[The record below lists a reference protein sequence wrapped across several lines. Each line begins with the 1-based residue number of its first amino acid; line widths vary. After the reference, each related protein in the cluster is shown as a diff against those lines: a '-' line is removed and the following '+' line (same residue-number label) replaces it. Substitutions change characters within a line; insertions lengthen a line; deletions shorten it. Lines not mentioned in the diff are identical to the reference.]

1 MFKSVLET
9 IEQNME
15 TALLKEYAKKYRPKT
30 DIMTVD
36 YLAIVIRHIKENRV
50 FYQAYLSDSV
60 SGMLTNSMELLRTQ
74 IAMPL
79 YQQMGLSERLS
90 MYYFDYFKSGFITV
104 LRRWLDDGCP
114 EQPQQLANILISCMP
129 SSPPGLLTINIK

>member
-60 SGMLTNSMELLRTQ
+60 SDR
-74 IAMPL
+74 
-79 YQQMGLSERLS
+79 
-90 MYYFDYFKSGFITV
+90 
-104 LRRWLDDGCP
+104 
-114 EQPQQLANILISCMP
+114 
-129 SSPPGLLTINIK
+129 LTINTK